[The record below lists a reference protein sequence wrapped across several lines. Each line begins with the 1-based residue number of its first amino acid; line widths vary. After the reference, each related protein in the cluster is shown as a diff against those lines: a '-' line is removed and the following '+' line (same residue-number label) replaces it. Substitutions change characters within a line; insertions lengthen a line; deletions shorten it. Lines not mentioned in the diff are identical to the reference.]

1 MLKLSKLCLIPR
13 HINNNI
19 NLSNKNYLFN
29 LYCNLSTTLSSK
41 PTIIYTGTDEAPALA
56 TYALLPIV
64 KSYAAKAGI
73 DVIKK
78 DISVASRIIAQ
89 FPKYLTDEQRENDNL
104 AELGDICKTP
114 EANIIKLPNI
124 SASIPQLN
132 GAINELRLKG
142 YDVPAY
148 IPNPISEKDKVIYQ
162 RYAKVL
168 GMLILYCIYHVYIY
182 DEYMYINKMN

>member
-1 MLKLSKLCLIPR
+1 MFKLSKLCLIPR
-13 HINNNI
+13 HINNNNYKNND
-19 NLSNKNYLFN
+19 NLFNRNYLFN
-29 LYCNLSTTLSSK
+29 LYCNLSTTTLSSK

-73 DVIKK
+73 DVIKI

-89 FPKYLTDEQRENDNL
+89 FPKYLSDEQRENDNL

-142 YDVPAY
+142 YDVPTY
-148 IPNPISEKDKVIYQ
+148 IPNPISEKDKVIHQ

-168 GMLILYCIYHVYIY
+168 GMICLY
-182 DEYMYINKMN
+182 